1 MASIFGFL
9 HRASSFGN
17 TDGGFVV
24 LADGPGAGLL
34 PEPEPEPL
42 LLPADFLPYNA

>member
-9 HRASSFGN
+9 HRTSSFGN

-34 PEPEPEPL
+34 PEPEPL
-42 LLPADFLPYNA
+42 LLPDDFLPYNA